1 MFLNYLKTAFR
12 SLWRHRFFSFINIFG
27 LAVAMALS
35 MVIIMLVADQ
45 MSYDRY
51 NTKRDRIF
59 RINSTPTGAN
69 GEERSESATTT
80 LPLKQEL
87 LENYTGVEEAVRIVR
102 GFGNM
107 WIDIGQN
114 INIPVSGY
122 FADPEILDVFEYELE
137 YGDSKTA
144 LVEPFSVVLT
154 KKAAKKLF
162 KQENPLGETFK
173 VGDEGP
179 YKVTGVIKDN
189 HNKSHIVFDALA
201 SISSMKSLEAQAKR
215 EKTLDNWYNYTSGWI
230 YILLEKDKTTID
242 IQQHL
247 TAIEKKHF
255 TVLPNPD
262 TQNKIKYSFQPLMR
276 ITPGA
281 FINNPIGPFLP
292 WIFVYFFI
300 GLAGVVLLTSCF
312 NFTNLSIARSLT
324 RAREIGVRKVTGAMR
339 WQLFAQFLSESVI
352 VALLALVGAM
362 ILLIVLK
369 PLMLELSFAQLLKWE
384 LEANYMVFASFI
396 VFAVF
401 VGILAGFFPAVVLSG
416 FQPIKVLKGL
426 SSMRLLSGMRLR
438 KTLLVLQF
446 TFSLVFILSVI
457 VVFDQLQLFLRA
469 DHGFSMEK
477 KIVVG
482 LSDTSPE
489 ALKVELLS
497 YSNIES
503 ITAVSHVPA
512 AGESY
517 AEGYKRTLEEK
528 EWTDLYYYSTDADYL
543 KNLEIP
549 MVAGKYFQEKDGE
562 ANKKFIVLSEK
573 ALEAFHFKSPQEALG
588 EEIILQKDSS
598 RSQIIGVVKNY
609 NHQMLMDK
617 MEPLALIYNPEE
629 YNLLQVKYTGTY
641 EEAGKSIETAWTKIN
656 PTLKVDYK
664 DFDAEVHR
672 FYDILFGDLV
682 SILSVIS
689 FLAITISCLGLLGMA
704 TYATETRIKE
714 ISIRKVLGSSNASLI
729 YLLSKG
735 FVSLLL
741 VAIVL
746 AVPAA
751 YFLNNLWLEQ
761 IPYHVSVDVLTI
773 TLGVVIL
780 IIFGVVTIGSQA
792 WRATYVNPV
801 ENLKSE

>member
-1 MFLNYLKTAFR
+1 MFANYLKTAFR

-45 MSYDRY
+45 MNYDRY

-59 RINSTPTGAN
+59 RINSIPTGSK
-69 GEERSESATTT
+69 GEERSETATTT

-87 LENYTGVEEAVRIVR
+87 LENYTGVEKAVRIVR

-114 INIPVSGY
+114 INIPVAGY
-122 FADPEILDVFEYELE
+122 FADPEILDLFEYELE
-137 YGDSKTA
+137 YGDSRTA
-144 LVEPFSVVLT
+144 LIEPYSVVLT
-154 KKAAKKLF
+154 KKASKKLF

-179 YKVTGVIKDN
+179 YKVTGVIRDN
-189 HNKSHIVFDALA
+189 QNKSHIVFDALA
-201 SISSMKSLEAQAKR
+201 SLSSMKSLETQAKR
-215 EKTLDNWYNYTSGWI
+215 EKNLDNWYNYTAGWV
-230 YILLEKDKTTID
+230 YVLLEKTKTPSD
-242 IQQHL
+242 IQSHL
-247 TAIEKKHF
+247 TSIEKKHF
-255 TVLPNPD
+255 SVLPNPD
-262 TQNKIKYSFQPLMR
+262 TQSKIKYSFQSLMS

-339 WQLFAQFLSESVI
+339 WQIFVQFLSESVI
-352 VALLALVGAM
+352 VALMALVGAM
-362 ILLIVLK
+362 IMLIVLK
-369 PLMLELSFAQLLKWE
+369 PLMLELSFAQMLKWD
-384 LEANYMVFASFI
+384 LEANYIVFASFI

-401 VGILAGFFPAVVLSG
+401 VGILAGIFPAVVLSG

-426 SSMRLLSGMRLR
+426 NSMRLLSGMRLR

-469 DHGFSMEK
+469 DHGFNMEK

-482 LSDTSPE
+482 LSNTSPE
-489 ALKVELLS
+489 ALKIELLK
-497 YSNIES
+497 YNNIES
-503 ITAVSHVPA
+503 VTAVSHVLA
-512 AGESY
+512 AGQMYGEP
-517 AEGYKRTLEEK
+517 YKRTLDEK
-528 EWTDLYYYSTDADYL
+528 EWTDLNYYATDEDYL

-549 MVAGKYFQEKDGE
+549 MVAGKYFQEKDGVS
-562 ANKKFIVLSEK
+562 NKNFIVLNEK
-573 ALEAFHFKSPQEALG
+573 AVEAFHFQSPQEAVG

-598 RSQIIGVVKNY
+598 RKQIIGVVKNY
-609 NHQMLMDK
+609 NHQMLMEK
-617 MEPLALIYNPEE
+617 MEPLSLIYNPEE

-641 EEAGKSIETAWTKIN
+641 EEAGKNIETVWAKIN

-664 DFDAEVHR
+664 DFDAEVHKL
-672 FYDILFGDLV
+672 YDILFGDLV

-735 FVSLLL
+735 FVSMLLI
-741 VAIVL
+741 AIVL

-751 YFLNNLWLEQ
+751 YFINNLWLEQ
-761 IPYHVSVDVLTI
+761 LAYHVSVGVVTI
-773 TLGVVIL
+773 VLGVVIL
-780 IIFGVVTIGSQA
+780 IIFGIVTIGSQA
-792 WRATYVNPV
+792 WRATFVNPV

>member
-1 MFLNYLKTAFR
+1 MFANYLKTAFR

-45 MSYDRY
+45 MNYDRY

-59 RINSTPTGAN
+59 RINSIPTGAK
-69 GEERSESATTT
+69 GEERSEMATTT

-87 LENYTGVEEAVRIVR
+87 LENYTGVEKAVRIVR
-102 GFGNM
+102 GFGNL
-107 WIDIGQN
+107 WIEIAQN
-114 INIPVSGY
+114 INIPVAGY
-122 FADPEILDVFEYELE
+122 FADPEVLDLFEYELE
-137 YGDSKTA
+137 YGDSRTA
-144 LVEPFSVVLT
+144 LVEPYSVVLT

-201 SISSMKSLEAQAKR
+201 SISSMKSLEAQARR
-215 EKTLDNWYNYTSGWI
+215 EKNLDNWYNYTSGWI
-230 YILLEKDKTTID
+230 YVLLEKGKTTAD
-242 IQQHL
+242 IQNHL
-247 TAIEKKHF
+247 TDIEKKHF
-255 TVLPNPD
+255 SKLPNPD
-262 TQNKIKYSFQPLMR
+262 TQSRIKYSFQSLMT

-339 WQLFAQFLSESVI
+339 WQLFVQFLSESVI

-369 PLMLELSFAQLLKWE
+369 PLMLELSFAQMLKWD
-384 LEANYMVFASFI
+384 LEANYIVFASFI

-401 VGILAGFFPAVVLSG
+401 VGILAGIFPAVVLSG

-469 DHGFSMEK
+469 DHGFNMEK

-482 LSDTSPE
+482 LSATSPE
-489 ALKVELLS
+489 VLKVELLK
-497 YSNIES
+497 YNNIENV
-503 ITAVSHVPA
+503 TAVSHVLA
-512 AGESY
+512 AGQMYGES
-517 AEGYKRTLEEK
+517 YKRTLDEK
-528 EWTDLYYYSTDADYL
+528 DWTDLNYYATDEDYL
-543 KNLEIP
+543 KNLEVP
-549 MVAGKYFQEKDGE
+549 LVAGRYFLEKDG
-562 ANKKFIVLSEK
+562 ASNNNFIVLNEK
-573 ALEAFHFKSPQEALG
+573 AVEAFHFQSPQEALG

-598 RSQIIGVVKNY
+598 RKQIIGVVKNY
-609 NHQMLMDK
+609 NHQMLMEK
-617 MEPLALIYNPEE
+617 MDPLSLIYNPKE
-629 YNLLQVKYTGTY
+629 YSLLQVKYTGSY
-641 EEAGKSIETAWTKIN
+641 EEAGKSIETAWAKIN

-664 DFDAEVHR
+664 DFDAEVHKL
-672 FYDILFGDLV
+672 YDILFGDLV
-682 SILSVIS
+682 SILGVIS

-704 TYATETRIKE
+704 TYATETRMKE

-741 VAIVL
+741 IAIVL

-751 YFLNNLWLEQ
+751 YFINNLWLEQ
-761 IPYHVSVDVLTI
+761 LAYHVSVNAITIVLGI
-773 TLGVVIL
+773 VIL
-780 IIFGVVTIGSQA
+780 VIFGIVTIGSQA
-792 WRATYVNPV
+792 WRATFVNPV